1 VFIYKTING
10 LKKGYRHI
18 RAWRLAVFFRTGN
31 RCYLDWQLANKGTDS
46 LTSHF
51 VLAYQGRV
59 WYMREKQVIGMRHFV
74 VQNFAILVNY
84 NI

>member
-1 VFIYKTING
+1 MEAGRDAGSRAKYSLCSSIKPSNG

-51 VLAYQGRV
+51 VLAYQFRV
-59 WYMREKQVIGMRHFV
+59 W
-74 VQNFAILVNY
+74 
-84 NI
+84 